1 MTSRGSGALI
11 PFDDDMEEHLLLVL
25 VGVGSDSDEDVEDAE
40 DGLDAGKA
48 STVIAGDCGG
58 RWGVKEF
65 NAAGAEAT
73 ESDDE
78 NDDAVSGVLGRS
90 NDDAEVEEWSALG
103 IVESSVSRSFPFLLR
118 PALYAANS
126 FICCIFSVVSR
137 SLMLT
142 TREDLDGVFSPL
154 DEFKDN
160 VTPAVIGISIT
171 SVDGGRSIPLT

>member
-25 VGVGSDSDEDVEDAE
+25 VGVCSDSDDVEDAE

-160 VTPAVIGISIT
+160 VTPAVICVSIT